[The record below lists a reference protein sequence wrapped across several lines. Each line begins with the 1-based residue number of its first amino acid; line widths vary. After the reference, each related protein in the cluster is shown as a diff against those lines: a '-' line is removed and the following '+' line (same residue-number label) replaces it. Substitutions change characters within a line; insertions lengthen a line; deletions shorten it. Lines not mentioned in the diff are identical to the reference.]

1 MASRALVAMLF
12 LSASLSGCLT
22 EGNGASGGEDG
33 LTVEEPLPYFEDGI
47 FNCLEHDN
55 LTRCWQVHV
64 PDNLDPEET
73 VPLIIDMHGY
83 ASDSTAHR
91 KLSSFDAIADEEGAI
106 VVYPDGVA
114 GYNMEWDFE

>member
-22 EGNGASGGEDG
+22 EGNGASGNEDG
-33 LTVEEPLPYFEDGI
+33 LVVDDSPPYTEDGI
-47 FNCLEHDN
+47 FNCIDHDN

-64 PDNLDPEET
+64 PDNLDPNVT

-83 ASDSTAHR
+83 ASNSIVHR
-91 KLSSFDAIADEEGAI
+91 KLSSFDDIADEVGAVSYTHLTLPTI
-106 VVYPDGVA
+106 YSV
-114 GYNMEWDFE
+114 